1 MNLSDRIGASGPTPV
16 PPPNGSHGPMPGPPP
31 QGYDLQRTLLHP
43 VPPNG
48 QSPLAERQVR
58 GPLAEAR
65 RRVHEALLT
74 MLGPQLYETSD
85 EAELSAKVK
94 DAIADVLAR
103 EELPLSSADR
113 TRIGREVS
121 DEILGHGPIE
131 PLLRDADVTEVMVN
145 GPSQIFVERYG
156 RIYPVDAE
164 FVDENHLRRVIDRI
178 VTRMGRRIDE
188 SSPMVDARLPDGSRV
203 NAVVPPI
210 AIDGSML
217 TIRKFPADPYTVDD
231 LVAFGTMTRA
241 VAELLSACVK
251 GRLDIVISGG
261 TGSGK
266 TTTLN
271 VMSGF

>member
-1 MNLSDRIGASGPTPV
+1 MSLSDRIGAA
-16 PPPNGSHGPMPGPPP
+16 GPMPGPPP
-31 QGYDLQRTLLHP
+31 NGNTGPVPGTPTPGYETARPVLHP
-43 VPPNG
+43 VPSNG
-48 QSPLAERQVR
+48 SNALAERQVR

-65 RRVHEALLT
+65 KRVHQALLT
-74 MLGPQLYETSD
+74 MLGPQLYETAD

-103 EELPLSSADR
+103 EELPLSASDR
-113 TRIGREVS
+113 ARIGREVA

-131 PLLRDADVTEVMVN
+131 PLLRDPDVTEIMVN

-164 FVDENHLRRVIDRI
+164 FVDDNHLRRVIDRI

-210 AIDGSML
+210 AVDGAILS
-217 TIRKFPADPYTVDD
+217 IRRFARVPFDLDR
-231 LVAFGTMTRA
+231 LVANGAMTA
-241 VAELLSACVK
+241 VA
-251 GRLDIVISGG
+251 
-261 TGSGK
+261 
-266 TTTLN
+266 
-271 VMSGF
+271 